1 MKTIF
6 TTQAIQDD
14 FWTHDT
20 HLFQGHFRYYRN
32 KPQPVRGKIHLSEE
46 LYIADDYE
54 IVPIATRRG
63 TRTYIM
69 MHPYVFEPKIA
80 LTVHLYPRTKQYAD
94 QDPVI
99 GETGVPKQEGVYE
112 KQIGNAQ
119 AWYYPS
125 DKMIVIWEC
134 YLWDFVRDRPLVDD
148 VNMKHIWHGF
158 ETFLKQQFPGAT
170 RLVTPFNDPIAK
182 SIEEYQTFLRALG
195 YQPIAKASFGKE
207 L

>member
-6 TTQAIQDD
+6 ATQAIPDD

-20 HLFQGHFRYYRN
+20 HLFQGIFRYYQN
-32 KPQPVRGKIHLSEE
+32 KPQPVRGKIHLSDEQYSD
-46 LYIADDYE
+46 LDHE
-54 IVPIATRRG
+54 IVPIASARG
-63 TRTYIM
+63 KRTYVM
-69 MHPYVFEPKIA
+69 MHPYVFEPKIT

-94 QDPVI
+94 QDPAI

-134 YLWDFVRDRPLVDD
+134 YLWDFVRDRTLVDD
-148 VNMKHIWHGF
+148 ANMKHVWYGF
-158 ETFLKQQFPGAT
+158 ETFLKQQFPEAT

-182 SIEEYQTFLRALG
+182 SIEEYQTFLRSLG
-195 YQPIAKASFGKE
+195 YQPVAKAAFGKE